1 MTHLPLASTI
11 YHEDWWLNAAAYG
24 DYEVAEVL
32 NGGYVVG
39 RLSYRITRRFGMK
52 RCTEPESDL
61 FSWARCKWRNR
72 QYQHALHAAA
82 GNHVRPATKI
92 TGREF
97 YAV

>member
-39 RLSYRITRRFGMK
+39 RRNQGVNRAPGRSEDGGGDVVG
-52 RCTEPESDL
+52 EQGAS
-61 FSWARCKWRNR
+61 AR
-72 QYQHALHAAA
+72 
-82 GNHVRPATKI
+82 
-92 TGREF
+92 
-97 YAV
+97 